1 MSHPRTA
8 SRGRPG
14 ELRLALILGS
24 LSAFGPITTDLYL
37 PALPAAAEDLG
48 ASQPAI
54 QATLTACLIGLAVGQ
69 IFVGPLSDS
78 IGRRRPMIV
87 GMALFIVSSL
97 LCALAP
103 SVYLLD
109 AARLFQG
116 AAGAA
121 GIVLSLAI
129 VRDLFDGVA
138 AARMISALMAVGGVA
153 PIVAPLAG
161 AQLLRVTDWRGLFVV
176 LAVLGVALLA
186 IAVVSVPETLPAA
199 SRRAVG
205 WASVAGGFASLAR
218 DRRFVA
224 LTLTGA
230 LAFAAMF
237 AYISTS
243 AFVFQTHYGY
253 SESEFSL
260 VFAVNAVGLLATN
273 LIAGR
278 LVGRVPVTTLVRIG
292 LAGMTIGAIA
302 SLAALA
308 AGHPPLV
315 ITSLFVTVSSLGLV
329 MPTVSALALDDHGDL
344 AGTASAALGAARMVL
359 GGVAALFAGIG
370 GDPVVLGTVM
380 VLCAVGA
387 TSSFMIAKRTPTASR

>member
-1 MSHPRTA
+1 MAQPLARSPRT
-8 SRGRPG
+8 PG

-37 PALPAAAEDLG
+37 PALPAAADDLG

-87 GMALFIVSSL
+87 GMALFVLSSL

-109 AARLFQG
+109 AARLLQG

-129 VRDLFDGVA
+129 VRDLFDGTA
-138 AARMISALMAVGGVA
+138 AARMIAALMAVGGVA

-161 AQLLRVTDWRGLFVV
+161 AQLLRLMDWRGLFVV

-186 IAVVSVPETLPAA
+186 IAAAAVPETLPRAD
-199 SRRAVG
+199 RRPVG
-205 WASVAGGFASLAR
+205 WRSVAGGFASLSR

-224 LTLTGA
+224 LTLTGG

-243 AFVFQTHYGY
+243 AFIFQSHYGY
-253 SESEFSL
+253 SESSFSV
-260 VFAVNAVGLLATN
+260 VFAVNAVGLLSTN
-273 LIAGR
+273 LIGGR
-278 LVGRVPVTTLVRIG
+278 LVGRVPVTALVRTG
-292 LAGMTIGAIA
+292 LAGMVIGAVA
-302 SLAALA
+302 SLITLSI
-308 AGHPPLV
+308 GHPPAV
-315 ITSLFVTVSSLGLV
+315 IVSLFVTVASLGLV
-329 MPTVSALALDDHGDL
+329 MPTVAALALDDHGDL
-344 AGTASAALGAARMVL
+344 AGTASAALGAARMIL

-370 GDPVVLGTVM
+370 GNPVVLGSVM
-380 VLCAVGA
+380 VLCAGGAAVSFVVARRGA
-387 TSSFMIAKRTPTASR
+387 TPGR

>member
-1 MSHPRTA
+1 MSRPRA
-8 SRGRPG
+8 DSRGN
-14 ELRLALILGS
+14 LRLALILGS

-37 PALPAAAEDLG
+37 PALPAAAADLD

-78 IGRRRPMIV
+78 IGRRRPMVV

-97 LCALAP
+97 LCAVAP

-109 AARLFQG
+109 VARLLQG

-129 VRDLFDGVA
+129 VRDLLDGVA
-138 AARMISALMAVGGVA
+138 AARMIAALMAVGGVA

-161 AQLLRVTDWRGLFVV
+161 AQLLRFMDWRGLFVV

-186 IAVVSVPETLPAA
+186 IAAAKVPETLPPAD
-199 SRRAVG
+199 RRPVG
-205 WASVAGGFASLAR
+205 WGSVASGFLSLAR

-224 LTLTGA
+224 LTLTGG

-243 AFVFQTHYGY
+243 AFVFQSHYGY
-253 SESEFSL
+253 SESQFSI

-273 LIAGR
+273 LIGGR
-278 LVGRVPVTTLVRIG
+278 LVGRVPVASLVRIG
-292 LAGMTIGAIA
+292 LAGMVIGSVASLA
-302 SLAALA
+302 SLAAA
-308 AGHPPLV
+308 QPPLV
-315 ITSLFVTVSSLGLV
+315 IASLFVTVSSLGLV
-329 MPTVSALALDDHGDL
+329 MPTVAALALDDHGDL

-370 GDPVVLGTVM
+370 GNPVVLGSVM

-387 TSSFMIAKRTPTASR
+387 AASFVIAKRTPTASR

>member
-1 MSHPRTA
+1 MSRPRTD
-8 SRGRPG
+8 SRGN
-14 ELRLALILGS
+14 LRLALILGS

-37 PALPAAAEDLG
+37 PALPAAAADLG

-54 QATLTACLIGLAVGQ
+54 QATLTACLIGLAAGQ
-69 IFVGPLSDS
+69 VFVGPLSDS

-97 LCALAP
+97 LCAIAP

-109 AARLFQG
+109 VARLLQG

-138 AARMISALMAVGGVA
+138 AARMIAALMAVGGVA

-161 AQLLRVTDWRGLFVV
+161 AQLLRFMEWRGLFVV

-186 IAVVSVPETLPAA
+186 IAAAKVPETLPKAD
-199 SRRAVG
+199 RRPVG
-205 WASVAGGFASLAR
+205 WGSVASGFVALAR

-224 LTLTGA
+224 LTLTGG

-243 AFVFQTHYGY
+243 AFVFQSHYGY
-253 SESEFSL
+253 SESEFSV
-260 VFAVNAVGLLATN
+260 VFAVNAVGLLTTN
-273 LIAGR
+273 LLGGR
-278 LVGRVPVTTLVRIG
+278 LVGRVPVATLVRIG
-292 LAGMTIGAIA
+292 LAGMVAGAVASLA
-302 SLAALA
+302 SLAAA
-308 AGHPPLV
+308 HPPLV
-315 ITSLFVTVSSLGLV
+315 IVSLFVTVSSLGLV
-329 MPTVSALALDDHGDL
+329 MPTVAALALDDHGDL

-370 GDPVVLGTVM
+370 GDPVVLGSVM

-387 TSSFMIAKRTPTASR
+387 AVSFAIAKRTPSASR

>member
-1 MSHPRTA
+1 MSDSRA
-8 SRGRPG
+8 NSRGD
-14 ELRLALILGS
+14 LRLALILGS

-37 PALPAAAEDLG
+37 PALPAAAGDLG

-78 IGRRRPMIV
+78 IGRRRPMIA

-97 LCALAP
+97 LCAAAP

-109 AARLFQG
+109 AARLLQG

-176 LAVLGVALLA
+176 LGVLGVALLA
-186 IAVVSVPETLPAA
+186 VAVVSVPETLAA
-199 SRRAVG
+199 ADRRPVG
-205 WASVAGGFASLAR
+205 WGSVAGGFAALAR

-224 LTLTGA
+224 LTLTGG

-243 AFVFQTHYGY
+243 AFVFQSHYGY

-260 VFAVNAVGLLATN
+260 VFAVNAVGLLSTN
-273 LIAGR
+273 IVAGR

-292 LAGMTIGAIA
+292 LAGMTIGAVA

-308 AGHPPLV
+308 AAQPPLV
-315 ITSLFVTVSSLGLV
+315 IASLFVTVSSLGLV

-370 GDPVVLGTVM
+370 GNPVVLGTVM
-380 VLCAVGA
+380 VLCALGA
-387 TSSFMIAKRTPTASR
+387 AASFVIAKRTPTASR

>member
-1 MSHPRTA
+1 MSDST
-8 SRGRPG
+8 SRAQKGNV
-14 ELRLALILGS
+14 RLALILGS

-37 PALPAAAEDLG
+37 PALPAAADDLG

-54 QATLTACLIGLAVGQ
+54 QATLTACLIGLALGQ
-69 IFVGPLSDS
+69 VFVGPLSDS
-78 IGRRRPMIV
+78 IGRRRPMVV
-87 GMALFIVSSL
+87 GMALFVVSSL
-97 LCALAP
+97 LCAVAP

-116 AAGAA
+116 LAGAA

-129 VRDLFDGVA
+129 VRDMFDGVA
-138 AARMISALMAVGGVA
+138 AARMIAALMAVGGVA
-153 PIVAPLAG
+153 PIIAPLAG
-161 AQLLRVTDWRGLFVV
+161 SQLLRVTDWRGLFVV

-186 IAVVSVPETLPAA
+186 IAAAKVPETLPKAD
-199 SRRAVG
+199 RRPVG
-205 WASVAGGFASLAR
+205 WRSVANGFASLAR

-224 LTLTGA
+224 LTLTGG

-243 AFVFQTHYGY
+243 AFVFESHYGY
-253 SESEFSL
+253 SESAFSV

-273 LIAGR
+273 LIGGR
-278 LVGRVPVTTLVRIG
+278 LVGRVPVATLVRIG
-292 LAGMTIGAIA
+292 LAGMVVGAVA
-302 SLAALA
+302 SLITLTI
-308 AGHPPLV
+308 GHPPLV
-315 ITSLFVTVSSLGLV
+315 IASLFVTVSSLGLV
-329 MPTVSALALDDHGDL
+329 MPTVAALALDDHGSL

-370 GDPVVLGTVM
+370 GDPVVLGAVM

-387 TSSFMIAKRTPTASR
+387 AASFVLARRPVH